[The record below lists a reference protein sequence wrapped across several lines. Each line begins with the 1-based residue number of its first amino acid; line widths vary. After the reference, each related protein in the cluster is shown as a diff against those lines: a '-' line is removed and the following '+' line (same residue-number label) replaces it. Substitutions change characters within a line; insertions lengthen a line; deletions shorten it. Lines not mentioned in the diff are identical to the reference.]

1 MESQKKVFKKSIIII
16 YTFLQS
22 GLNMEIFIS
31 RSKLCGEEL
40 PEEDSL
46 EMNLLKLQTTDP

>member
-31 RSKLCGEEL
+31 RTKLCGAEL